1 MKVCVASSSLVS
13 EFAINTLLRS
23 EQVDLIGLITNP
35 DKATGRGQNI
45 KANSLAQ
52 WAQSHQITV
61 EKPNDNE
68 QLKQSLQRLN
78 PDLVITIA
86 YGRLIPITLL
96 NLPKCGFIN
105 LHYSVLPKYRGAAPV
120 QHAIMDGL
128 KSTGVS
134 IFQLDSGMDTGPIYA
149 QQECEI
155 TNEDVTS
162 TLIEKL
168 NRVGVDLL
176 LETLS
181 KIQSEV
187 SPIPQSEK
195 GISYAP
201 KISKEEGHINW
212 SENHISVHNR
222 YRALSENPG
231 VFTIYQ
237 GQRVRINQMIPA
249 EITDLKIGSFT
260 VIDGKFFV
268 GTSGN
273 SLEIIKLTPEGRKM
287 MSGLDFYNG
296 LSDQSVK
303 SFG

>member
-52 WAQSHQITV
+52 WAQSQKITV

>member
-52 WAQSHQITV
+52 WAQSQKITV

-68 QLKQSLQRLN
+68 QLKETLQKLN

-96 NLPKCGFIN
+96 NLPKYGFIN
-105 LHYSVLPKYRGAAPV
+105 LHYSILPKYRGAAPV

>member
-1 MKVCVASSSLVS
+1 M
-13 EFAINTLLRS
+13 
-23 EQVDLIGLITNP
+23 
-35 DKATGRGQNI
+35 
-45 KANSLAQ
+45 
-52 WAQSHQITV
+52 
-61 EKPNDNE
+61 
-68 QLKQSLQRLN
+68 
-78 PDLVITIA
+78 
-86 YGRLIPITLL
+86 
-96 NLPKCGFIN
+96 GFYVN
-105 LHYSVLPKYRGAAPV
+105 
-120 QHAIMDGL
+120 
-128 KSTGVS
+128 
-134 IFQLDSGMDTGPIYA
+134 
-149 QQECEI
+149 
-155 TNEDVTS
+155 
-162 TLIEKL
+162 
-168 NRVGVDLL
+168 L

-212 SENHISVHNR
+212 SENHISVQNR

>member
-1 MKVCVASSSLVS
+1 
-13 EFAINTLLRS
+13 
-23 EQVDLIGLITNP
+23 
-35 DKATGRGQNI
+35 
-45 KANSLAQ
+45 
-52 WAQSHQITV
+52 
-61 EKPNDNE
+61 
-68 QLKQSLQRLN
+68 
-78 PDLVITIA
+78 
-86 YGRLIPITLL
+86 
-96 NLPKCGFIN
+96 
-105 LHYSVLPKYRGAAPV
+105 
-120 QHAIMDGL
+120 
-128 KSTGVS
+128 
-134 IFQLDSGMDTGPIYA
+134 
-149 QQECEI
+149 
-155 TNEDVTS
+155 
-162 TLIEKL
+162 
-168 NRVGVDLL
+168 VGVDLL

-187 SPIPQSEK
+187 SPIPQSGK

-212 SENHISVHNR
+212 SENHISVQNR

>member
-1 MKVCVASSSLVS
+1 M
-13 EFAINTLLRS
+13 
-23 EQVDLIGLITNP
+23 IGLITNP

-61 EKPNDNE
+61 ETPNDNE

-212 SENHISVHNR
+212 SENHISVQNR

>member
-52 WAQSHQITV
+52 WAQSQKITV

-68 QLKQSLQRLN
+68 QLKETLQKLN

-96 NLPKCGFIN
+96 NLPKYGFIN
-105 LHYSVLPKYRGAAPV
+105 LHYSILPKYRGAAPV

-176 LETLS
+176 SETLS

>member
-1 MKVCVASSSLVS
+1 
-13 EFAINTLLRS
+13 RS

-61 EKPNDNE
+61 ETPNDNE

-212 SENHISVHNR
+212 SENHISVQNR

>member
-52 WAQSHQITV
+52 WAQSQKITV

-68 QLKQSLQRLN
+68 QLKETLQKLN

-96 NLPKCGFIN
+96 NLPKYGFIN
-105 LHYSVLPKYRGAAPV
+105 LHYSILPKYRGAAPV

-149 QQECEI
+149 QQECEL

-249 EITDLKIGSFT
+249 EITDLKIGCFN
-260 VIDGKFFV
+260 VVDGKFFV

>member
-52 WAQSHQITV
+52 WAQSQKITV

-68 QLKQSLQRLN
+68 QLKETLQKLN

-96 NLPKCGFIN
+96 NLPKYGFIN
-105 LHYSVLPKYRGAAPV
+105 LHYSILPKYRGAAPV

-149 QQECEI
+149 QRECEL

-168 NRVGVDLL
+168 NRMGVDLL

-212 SENHISVHNR
+212 SENHISVQNR

-249 EITDLKIGSFT
+249 EITDLKIGCFN
-260 VIDGKFFV
+260 VVDGKFFV

>member
-52 WAQSHQITV
+52 WAQSQKITV

-68 QLKQSLQRLN
+68 QLKETLQKLN

-96 NLPKCGFIN
+96 NLPKYGFIN
-105 LHYSVLPKYRGAAPV
+105 LHYSILPKYRGAAPV

-212 SENHISVHNR
+212 SENHISVQNR

>member
-1 MKVCVASSSLVS
+1 
-13 EFAINTLLRS
+13 
-23 EQVDLIGLITNP
+23 
-35 DKATGRGQNI
+35 
-45 KANSLAQ
+45 
-52 WAQSHQITV
+52 
-61 EKPNDNE
+61 
-68 QLKQSLQRLN
+68 
-78 PDLVITIA
+78 
-86 YGRLIPITLL
+86 
-96 NLPKCGFIN
+96 
-105 LHYSVLPKYRGAAPV
+105 
-120 QHAIMDGL
+120 MDGL

-212 SENHISVHNR
+212 SGNHISVHNR